1 MSGSSGLYIFM
12 NGALVVPSQTPDS
25 ALHEEINAEF
35 AGSVFGDVEGMER
48 FSIPDLNGKDNII
61 CLSLPE
67 GEGERRGSPPGTG
80 LPPGW
85 KAVPLRQ
92 ALNKMTGGTMAEGVG
107 TIGRI
112 LRSYHISLWR
122 KDSRFCGSCGTPNN
136 DAGNGELARKCPH
149 CGRLEYPRIAPAVIT
164 LITNDKNE
172 ILLAHNVNFLPAIYS
187 LIAGFNEA
195 GESLEASVA
204 REIKEE
210 VNLDVKDI
218 RYVISQPWPF
228 PNSLMVGFSAHSSGE
243 PRPDGVEIEDAR
255 WFTVENLPS
264 LPGNGSVS
272 RYLIDLW
279 IKGLIS

>member
-1 MSGSSGLYIFM
+1 MDFIENGVYIFM
-12 NGALVVPSQTPDS
+12 NSALIVPSQTQDS
-25 ALHEEINAEF
+25 ALHEEVKAEL
-35 AGSVFGDVEGMER
+35 ALGVFGTVEGMER
-48 FSIPDLNGKDNII
+48 FNIPDLNKKENIF

-67 GEGERRGSPPGTG
+67 TE

-92 ALNKMTGGTMAEGVG
+92 ALNIMAGGEMAEGYG
-107 TIGRI
+107 SIGRI
-112 LRSYHISLWR
+112 LRSFHISLWR

-136 DAGNGELARKCPH
+136 DADNGELARKCPH
-149 CGRLEYPRIAPAVIT
+149 FGRIEFPRIAPAVIT

-172 ILLAHNVNFLPAIYS
+172 ILLAHNVNFVPEIYS

-204 REIKEE
+204 REIREE
-210 VNLDVKDI
+210 VNLDVEDI
-218 RYVISQPWPF
+218 HYIISQPWPF
-228 PNSLMVGFSAHSSGE
+228 PNSLMVGFSAHSRGE

-255 WFTVENLPS
+255 WFTVDNLPR
-264 LPGNGSVS
+264 LPGNASVS

-279 IKGLIS
+279 IKGLIN